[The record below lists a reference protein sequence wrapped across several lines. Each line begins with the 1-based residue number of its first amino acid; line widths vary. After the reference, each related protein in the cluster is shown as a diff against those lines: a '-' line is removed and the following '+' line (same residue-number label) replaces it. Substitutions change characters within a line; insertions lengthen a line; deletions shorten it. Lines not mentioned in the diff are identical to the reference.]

1 MIHPTRTNLL
11 LLKEKAR
18 SVVNSIGILKARK
31 QALIKEFLAATLPFL
46 RSRQDIRKSYGK
58 ALRELILATGHEGRD
73 IVASIAAATE
83 RDFKIDVIEKSI
95 WGLRYK
101 DIVFHDA
108 PVRDRDQRGYDEF
121 GTSPHQEDAT
131 GLFEKL
137 LEAMLHIAAY
147 ESKLKRLG
155 DEILRTTRRIKV
167 LEEMVLPALKS
178 QIKTI
183 TQYIGERE
191 RESFYRLKRVK
202 NILTAREEAHARRE
216 PMRDKTPDS
225 SPFHLLPETDPQ
237 LR

>member
-11 LLKEKAR
+11 LLKDKAR
-18 SVVNSIGILKARK
+18 SVLNSIGILKARK

-46 RSRQDIRKSYGK
+46 RSREDIRQSYGK
-58 ALRELILATGHEGRD
+58 ALRELALSLGHEGKD
-73 IVASIAAATE
+73 TIASIAVATE

-108 PVRDRDQRGYDEF
+108 PVRDADKRGYNEY
-121 GTSPHQEDAT
+121 GTTPHLEEGT
-131 GLFEKL
+131 TLFEKL
-137 LEAMLHIAAY
+137 LESMLHLAEY
-147 ESKLKRLG
+147 ESKLKRLS

-167 LEEMVLPALKS
+167 LEEMVFPTLKL

-202 NILTAREEAHARRE
+202 NILTAREENQG
-216 PMRDKTPDS
+216 K
-225 SPFHLLPETDPQ
+225 
-237 LR
+237 

>member
-11 LLKEKAR
+11 LLKDKAR
-18 SVVNSIGILKARK
+18 SVLNSIGILKARK

-46 RSRQDIRKSYGK
+46 RSREDIRQSYGK
-58 ALRELILATGHEGRD
+58 ALRELALSLGHEGKD
-73 IVASIAAATE
+73 AIESITLATE

-108 PVRDRDQRGYDEF
+108 PVRDADKRGYNEY
-121 GTSPHQEDAT
+121 GTTPHLEA
-131 GLFEKL
+131 GANLFEKL
-137 LEAMLHIAAY
+137 LESMLHLAEY

-167 LEEMVLPALKS
+167 LEEMVFPTLKL

-202 NILTAREEAHARRE
+202 NILTAREESQRVQH
-216 PMRDKTPDS
+216 
-225 SPFHLLPETDPQ
+225 
-237 LR
+237 